1 MGRREKILLILLV
14 SAVVGWRAL
23 PILRA
28 MVLGRLD
35 EDSRRIEALKVTAAR
50 LDDKEFQLQ
59 IDQRRMSDWKDRS
72 LPPEPAEAQR
82 LYQEWLNDLAELAG
96 ISSLRVTPEPLQVT
110 PNYRTVRVTVKGQST
125 FEQLTYF
132 LHEFHRVDLLH
143 RIQALKV
150 EGPPNPGGPL
160 KISVTAEGLCL
171 HDALPRSH
179 LFPRAE
185 LADSLPRSFDTLKVA
200 SAEGFPKEAGFT
212 VRIENVPGAESNA
225 EFVKVTKISGNQ
237 WTVQRAVEGTS
248 KAYHA
253 AKAEVE
259 LFPVRFDQNDLKLE
273 DRRKALA
280 KHPFVQPVP
289 PRIQIADSNDPARQT
304 KLMGTILADNEHTAW
319 LYNEVTKFNTVVKK
333 GMPISVGDIQG
344 TVVEIE
350 PDAVQI
356 KRADGVWRLAI
367 GKDLRS
373 MTRVAAGG
381 ARRLDVFGLFRRL
394 SGRARGEAGNP
405 PDGGR
410 SRSRSRRSRRP
421 EMSFESRP

>member
-1 MGRREKILLILLV
+1 MGKREKILLILLV
-14 SAVVGWRAL
+14 SAVVGWRGL

-35 EDSRRIEALKVTAAR
+35 DDSRRIEALKASAAG
-50 LDDKEFQLQ
+50 LDEKEFKLQ
-59 IDQRRMSDWKDRS
+59 INQRRMSDWKDRS

-96 ISSLRVTPEPLQVT
+96 ISALRVTPEPMQVT
-110 PNYRTVRVTVKGQST
+110 PNTSIRAVRVSVKGQAT

-160 KISVTAEGLCL
+160 KIVLTAEGLCL
-171 HDALPRSH
+171 QDTPSRNH
-179 LFPRAE
+179 LFPRTE

-212 VRIENVPGAESNA
+212 VRIDNPLGAVPIA
-225 EFVKVTKISGNQ
+225 EFVTVTKVSGNQ
-237 WTVQRAVEGTS
+237 WTVQRAAEGTS

-253 AKAEVE
+253 AKADVE
-259 LFPVRFDQNDLKLE
+259 LFPVRYDQRDLKLE

-289 PRIQIADSNDPARQT
+289 PQVQIADSSDLARQT
-304 KLMGTILADNEHTAW
+304 RLMGTIFDGDQSAW
-319 LYNEVTKFNTVVKK
+319 LYNQSTKSNTVVHKET
-333 GMPISVGDIQG
+333 PISVGDIQG
-344 TVVEIE
+344 TVVAIE
-350 PDAVQI
+350 PTAIQI
-356 KRADGVWRLAI
+356 KRGNDVWQLAI

-381 ARRLDVFGLFRRL
+381 DDSIL
-394 SGRARGEAGNP
+394 SGFSEDSPGPSGGESRNA
-405 PDGGR
+405 GGR
-410 SRSRSRRSRRP
+410 ERFRSRRSRRSEASSDP
-421 EMSFESRP
+421 EP